1 MDILAFKEVV
11 SELPPAIF
19 NSFEKTEI
27 TKEALNELDKP
38 ITDKLNIREELEP
51 LSEEYKAELQELGYS
66 ESVIDAIGSKEE
78 ADIYGEAELECI
90 TLNDKD
96 ALIRTDIDLELEDDF
111 GNTNL
116 ERMEKGKSPL
126 DQNGKPYELH
136 HIGQTADA
144 PLAELTKT
152 EHISNGNDSVLHD
165 KQKESEIDRTEFA
178 KERAEHWKARAEDIK
193 QELNLGLN
201 NE

>member
-1 MDILAFKEVV
+1 MDISAFKEAVLEQHPVV
-11 SELPPAIF
+11 F
-19 NSFEKTEI
+19 DSFEKTELTQEVI
-27 TKEALNELDKP
+27 HDLDKP
-38 ITDKLNIREELEP
+38 IIDKLSIKEELKP
-51 LSEEYKAELQELGYS
+51 LSNEHKGELKELGYS

-78 ADIYGEAELECI
+78 ADIYSGAKLECE
-90 TLNDKD
+90 TTNEKD
-96 ALIRTDIDLELEDDF
+96 TLIRTDIDLECEDDF

-116 ERMEKGKSPL
+116 ERMEKGLSPL
-126 DQNGKPYELH
+126 DKDGRSFELH

-152 EHISNGNDSVLHD
+152 EHMSNGNNSILHD
-165 KQKESEIDRTEFA
+165 TQKESEIDRKEFD

-193 QELNLGLN
+193 QEQNSGLN